1 MSSFKKEK
9 PDYVEKGC
17 NLQAK
22 LKFGRP
28 VRLKKRA
35 KSGKIMWCRET
46 LPVGRCINLADVWKI
61 FCLSDCGGMEKTM
74 KRQKQ
79 RHQHNESFSVLLI
92 PNTGG
97 KSRQF
102 HVTRSSLRLYV
113 GALIIILLAAAGA
126 AAWTTYQFSGPKSE
140 NSQATQQKEKIQ
152 ALEAQV
158 QTLEQEKETL
168 LDEIE
173 TLQTE
178 AVAVAEADPA
188 GEAKAENVPEKDTS
202 IPRRYPY
209 TGISTVLSDYS
220 AEQPYLSL
228 NTNADGNV
236 VATGDGMVVTVES
249 DDTYAHIIEVEHNNG
264 YKTRYLCRQ
273 EAQTQMQVG
282 AQVQAGDILLTV
294 LTDDTQLDY
303 QILFEGEAIDPLTV
317 FEAKG

>member
-1 MSSFKKEK
+1 
-9 PDYVEKGC
+9 
-17 NLQAK
+17 
-22 LKFGRP
+22 
-28 VRLKKRA
+28 
-35 KSGKIMWCRET
+35 
-46 LPVGRCINLADVWKI
+46 
-61 FCLSDCGGMEKTM
+61 M

-79 RHQHNESFSVLLI
+79 RHQHNESFSVLLV

-102 HVTRSSLRLYV
+102 HVTRFSFRLYV
-113 GALIIILLAAAGA
+113 SALIIVLFLAAGA
-126 AAWTTYQFSGPKSE
+126 AAWTAYQFNRQKGVH
-140 NSQATQQKEKIQ
+140 SQQTQQKEKIE

-168 LDEIE
+168 LTKIE
-173 TLQTE
+173 TLQ
-178 AVAVAEADPA
+178 AETAAADADPA
-188 GEAKAENVPEKDTS
+188 AEVNGEAETESVPEKDTS

-220 AEQPYLSL
+220 EQQPYLSL

-236 VATGDGMVVTVES
+236 VATGDGMVVTVGS

-303 QILFEGEAIDPLTV
+303 QILFEEEAIDPLTV

>member
-1 MSSFKKEK
+1 
-9 PDYVEKGC
+9 
-17 NLQAK
+17 
-22 LKFGRP
+22 
-28 VRLKKRA
+28 
-35 KSGKIMWCRET
+35 
-46 LPVGRCINLADVWKI
+46 
-61 FCLSDCGGMEKTM
+61 M

-79 RHQHNESFSVLLI
+79 RHKHKETFSVLLI

-102 HVTRSSLRLYV
+102 HVSRFSFRLGV
-113 GALIIILLAAAGA
+113 GVLAVLLLAVAGA
-126 AAWTTYQFSGPKSE
+126 AAWTGFQFTRQE
-140 NSQATQQKEKIQ
+140 NVRRQVTQQKETIET
-152 ALEAQV
+152 LEAQM
-158 QTLEQEKETL
+158 QALEQEKGTL
-168 LDEIE
+168 LAELE
-173 TLQTE
+173 TIQNETASDAQNAAE
-178 AVAVAEADPA
+178 EGAEAETESA
-188 GEAKAENVPEKDTS
+188 PEKDTS
-202 IPRRYPY
+202 VPRRYPY

-228 NTNADGNV
+228 NTNLDGNV

-273 EAQTQMQVG
+273 EAKTQMQVG

-303 QILFEGEAIDPLTV
+303 QILFEEEAIDPLTV

>member
-1 MSSFKKEK
+1 
-9 PDYVEKGC
+9 
-17 NLQAK
+17 
-22 LKFGRP
+22 
-28 VRLKKRA
+28 
-35 KSGKIMWCRET
+35 
-46 LPVGRCINLADVWKI
+46 
-61 FCLSDCGGMEKTM
+61 M

-97 KSRQF
+97 ESRQF
-102 HVTRSSLRLYV
+102 HLTRLSFRLYV
-113 GALIIILLAAAGA
+113 GALVFILLAAAGA
-126 AAWTTYQFSGPKSE
+126 AAWTTYHFSRQEGVR
-140 NSQATQQKEKIQ
+140 SQLAGQEEKIE

-168 LDEIE
+168 LARVE
-173 TLQTE
+173 TLQQE
-178 AVAVAEADPA
+178 SMVAADAESAAED
-188 GEAKAENVPEKDTS
+188 GEERAESVPEKDTS

-209 TGISTVLSDYS
+209 TGISTVLSNYS
-220 AEQPYLSL
+220 EQQPYLSL

-273 EAQTQMQVG
+273 EAKTQMQVG

-303 QILFEGEAIDPLTV
+303 QILFEEEAIDPLTV